1 MSSLVQEGRRFESRY
16 VGVICKQTFLIIN
29 NKSLFVQVDTGL
41 DRSLNALVG
50 WVRTILSTDQKK
62 SDFNPPMSTG
72 PNKHAG
78 LGLAQA
84 SPACLRVV
92 KFVNHQVSLHF
103 KTNLTF
109 DDSRRITFYSLFHS
123 TLGYH
128 YPKVHGRLRRLKSS
142 NVTQQLL

>member
-1 MSSLVQEGRRFESRY
+1 MSSWAQEGRKFETRHVGVMLSP
-16 VGVICKQTFLIIN
+16 GVICNQVFLFIN

-62 SDFNPPMSTG
+62 SDFNPPMATG

-103 KTNLTF
+103 KTNLTI
-109 DDSRRITFYSLFHS
+109 R
-123 TLGYH
+123 
-128 YPKVHGRLRRLKSS
+128 
-142 NVTQQLL
+142 